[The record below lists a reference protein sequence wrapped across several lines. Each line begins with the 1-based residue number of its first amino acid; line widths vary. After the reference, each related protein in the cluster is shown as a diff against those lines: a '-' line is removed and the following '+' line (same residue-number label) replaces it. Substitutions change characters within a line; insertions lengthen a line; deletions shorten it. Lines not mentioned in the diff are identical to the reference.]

1 MCDAAAAAVEDTVA
15 ATRMELAAARSD
27 AIDLSFQLKDA
38 NATIEKLEARNNIA
52 TTRLKQT
59 RQELAN
65 MKADSSVL
73 LRSYDA
79 ADAAAFVMAHAVRV
93 AELAQ
98 LREKEATFDN
108 FKSIFAQKSMSE
120 AQARNQVTALQEQ
133 LSKLQDK
140 VRLPRAPM
148 FSMLTHPCSILSS
161 RNNMSRSS

>member
-1 MCDAAAAAVEDTVA
+1 
-15 ATRMELAAARSD
+15 
-27 AIDLSFQLKDA
+27 
-38 NATIEKLEARNNIA
+38 
-52 TTRLKQT
+52 
-59 RQELAN
+59 

-140 VRLPRAPM
+140 VRLP
-148 FSMLTHPCSILSS
+148 
-161 RNNMSRSS
+161 

>member
-1 MCDAAAAAVEDTVA
+1 
-15 ATRMELAAARSD
+15 
-27 AIDLSFQLKDA
+27 
-38 NATIEKLEARNNIA
+38 
-52 TTRLKQT
+52 
-59 RQELAN
+59 

-108 FKSIFAQKSMSE
+108 FKRIFAQKSMSE
-120 AQARNQVTALQEQ
+120 AQERNQVTALQEQ

-140 VRLPRAPM
+140 VRLP
-148 FSMLTHPCSILSS
+148 
-161 RNNMSRSS
+161 